1 MSYEFGDFFGIVCL
15 NLSVEVEELIMKLN
29 LVDKF
34 DVFFIIQ
41 LIILIIKKVVS
52 VLKFILEFFI
62 IRYILLICLEIRG
75 VLSKVFVRV
84 LVEYISDLE
93 EKRRF

>member
-1 MSYEFGDFFGIVCL
+1 M
-15 NLSVEVEELIMKLN
+15 
-29 LVDKF
+29 
-34 DVFFIIQ
+34 
-41 LIILIIKKVVS
+41 
-52 VLKFILEFFI
+52 LKFILEFFI